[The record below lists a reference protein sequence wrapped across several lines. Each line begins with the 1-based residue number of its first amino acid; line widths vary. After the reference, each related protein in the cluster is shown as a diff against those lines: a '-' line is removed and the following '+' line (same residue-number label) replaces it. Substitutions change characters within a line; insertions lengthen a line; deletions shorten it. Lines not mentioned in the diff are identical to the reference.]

1 MTSENRKRTAA
12 ARRSTGRYGD
22 GSGVPGGVAPAL
34 PGTRAPDSQVAPEIL
49 PPGATPPQL
58 SIVRRLG
65 DWRTLASFAI
75 ALAVLLLA
83 VAKAGINWSAA
94 RETLARANLWL
105 FALAFMVY
113 YASFPLRAYRWRL
126 LLRNANSGPARQGID
141 RVSLWDLT
149 QIVYLSYFANAVV
162 PAKLGDVYRAY
173 LARRWTGVSLSRTI
187 GNILAER
194 ILDLVVLFPLLFA
207 AAVLT
212 FREALLSAHESA
224 IRLALVVGLGLAAVA
239 GGILVVIWR
248 AGESVLRVLPRRL
261 HDVYAHFR
269 HGAVNSFGYDVPL
282 LVGQTVVIWLLE
294 GARFAC
300 VLAALGLLS
309 LDGKGVGLAAALFLA
324 LGSSVLTTL
333 PLTPAGLGLVE
344 PFIVAVLALLRVPG
358 GVTTAVAVA
367 LLERIVSY
375 LSIAVLGFIVYLV
388 SDKARLAPPA
398 DAAPVASART
408 A

>member
-173 LARRWTGVSLSRTI
+173 LARR
-187 GNILAER
+187 
-194 ILDLVVLFPLLFA
+194 
-207 AAVLT
+207 
-212 FREALLSAHESA
+212 
-224 IRLALVVGLGLAAVA
+224 
-239 GGILVVIWR
+239 
-248 AGESVLRVLPRRL
+248 L